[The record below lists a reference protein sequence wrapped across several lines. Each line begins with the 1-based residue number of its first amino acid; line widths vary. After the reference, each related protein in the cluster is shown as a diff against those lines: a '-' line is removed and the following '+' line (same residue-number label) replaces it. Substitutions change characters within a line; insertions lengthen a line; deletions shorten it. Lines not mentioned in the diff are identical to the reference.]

1 MAFSKKEPL
10 LQKRS
15 KMSYENKFLTISS
28 HCSLKKLEE
37 PYLYDIENDELYEL
51 GEEAYE
57 FLLKCSQGERVSIR
71 KEDEE
76 FIQYCLSEKLIF
88 ISGTPVKTNRVLSP
102 SPIPSLRY
110 LEFQITDRCN
120 LRCRHCYI
128 GEGLNQDLPVEKI
141 LGILKEF
148 EEIQGLRLLISGGE
162 PLLHPHF
169 WEINEVLIE
178 YPFRSVLLSNGT
190 LINKGAAK
198 QLRVHE
204 VQVSLD
210 GMKEGHESIRGEGT
224 FGKVLKAIDHLLEA
238 NIRVS
243 IATMIHRKNLKEFD
257 QLASLI
263 QSKNIEEWNVDVP
276 SIAGRMEENKD
287 IWVSPSEAAP
297 YLQYG
302 YGGGLHSSEK
312 NFTCGAHLCAIIVNG
327 DIAKCGLFSQEPVGS
342 IEEGLRACWER
353 VPRIPLKELQCN
365 CSELD
370 ECRGGCRFRARL
382 QGDIFQP
389 DLFQCY
395 ARGVLKG
402 GEKDEY
408 QKGN

>member
-1 MAFSKKEPL
+1 
-10 LQKRS
+10 
-15 KMSYENKFLTISS
+15 MSYENKFFAITPR
-28 HCSLKKLEE
+28 CSLKRLEE

-51 GEEAYE
+51 GEEAYQ
-57 FLLKCSQGERVSIR
+57 FLLKCSQGEHVSVKR
-71 KEDEE
+71 KDEE
-76 FIQYCLSEKLIF
+76 FIQYCLSENLITL
-88 ISGTPVKTNRVLSP
+88 SETPVKRNKIPLP

-110 LEFQITDRCN
+110 LEFQITDHCN

-128 GEGLNQDLPVEKI
+128 GDGLHQDLPLEKI
-141 LGILKEF
+141 YKVLKEF
-148 EEIQGLRLLISGGE
+148 EEIQGLRLLLSGGE

-169 WEINEVLIE
+169 WKINEILRE

-190 LINKGAAK
+190 LITEEVAK
-198 QLRVHE
+198 KLRVHE

-210 GMKEGHESIRGEGT
+210 GLKEGHESLRGEGT
-224 FGKVLKAIDHLLEA
+224 FEKTLQAIDHLQNV

-243 IATMIHRKNLKEFD
+243 IATMIHRRNFKEFD
-257 QLASLI
+257 GLASLI
-263 QSKNIEEWNVDVP
+263 QSKNIREWNVDIP
-276 SIAGRMEENKD
+276 CIAGRMEENKD
-287 IWVSPSEAAP
+287 FWVSPSEAGP

-312 NFTCGAHLCAIIVNG
+312 NATCGAHLCAILANG
-327 DIAKCGLFSQEPVGS
+327 RVAKCGLFSQEPVGS
-342 IEEGLRACWER
+342 IDEGLRVCWDR
-353 VPRIPLKELQCN
+353 IPRIQLKELICN
-365 CSELD
+365 CPELE
-370 ECRGGCRFRARL
+370 ECRGGCRFRAKL

-402 GEKDEY
+402 GEGNEY